1 MILGNE
7 IRLLITCV
15 KSAGVCALTASW
27 LPLSVKYLYQLQKS
41 ECWLYQLMFLRLRI
55 SLLCRSAAADLS
67 RMLSP
72 AGAGHIKRQ
81 ERGNR

>member
-1 MILGNE
+1 MF
-7 IRLLITCV
+7 
-15 KSAGVCALTASW
+15 ALTASW
-27 LPLSVKYLYQLQKS
+27 LPLSVKYLYQPQKS

-72 AGAGHIKRQ
+72 AGAGSIKRG
-81 ERGNR
+81 EREETAEPEAPVLIRFKDFS